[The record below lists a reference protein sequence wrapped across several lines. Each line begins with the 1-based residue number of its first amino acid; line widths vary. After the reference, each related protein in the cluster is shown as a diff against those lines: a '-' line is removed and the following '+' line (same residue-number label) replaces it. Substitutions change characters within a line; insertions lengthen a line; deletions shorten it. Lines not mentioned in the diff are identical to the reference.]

1 MNTRNRVML
10 ATIGLAGMALLA
22 QCAVGAPAA
31 SPDRAFVRM
40 APCPE
45 SPNCVSTLADPS
57 DSVHFSA
64 PLTYTGSLA
73 DAKARLLAVVNA
85 MPRTKIVEDD
95 GDYLRVEYRSLIF
108 RFVDDVEF
116 QFDDVAKAVQFR
128 SAARLGYGDMGV
140 NRKRMDEIRASFQQ
154 NPVSSR

>member
-10 ATIGLAGMALLA
+10 ATMGLAGMALLA
-22 QCAVGAPAA
+22 QCAVGAPTAN
-31 SPDRAFVRM
+31 PERAFVRM

-57 DSVHFSA
+57 DSVHFSE

-116 QFDDVAKAVQFR
+116 QFDDGAKTVQFR

>member
-1 MNTRNRVML
+1 
-10 ATIGLAGMALLA
+10 MALLA

-64 PLTYTGSLA
+64 PLTYPGSLA

-116 QFDDVAKAVQFR
+116 QFDDGAKTVQFR
-128 SAARLGYGDMGV
+128 SAARLGYGDMGI
-140 NRKRMDEIRASFQQ
+140 NRKRMDEIRASFQ
-154 NPVSSR
+154 

>member
-1 MNTRNRVML
+1 MRKRNRL
-10 ATIGLAGMALLA
+10 ALVTIGIASVALFT
-22 QCAVGAPAA
+22 QCARGATAQPAPVYA
-31 SPDRAFVRM
+31 RM
-40 APCPE
+40 APCPN

-57 DSVHFSA
+57 NTVHFSE
-64 PLTYTGSLA
+64 PLTYDGSMM

-95 GDYLRVEYRSLIF
+95 GDYVRVEYRSLIF

-116 QFDDVAKAVQFR
+116 QFDDATKTVQFR

-140 NRKRMDEIRASFQQ
+140 NRKRMDEIKASFQ
-154 NPVSSR
+154 